1 MPHLSHPWFTN
12 ISTEPHLSF
21 AFRSWPHL
29 SHPIVI
35 QILTKP
41 HLSVTFRFSGPQSA
55 RNYFSG
61 HFSVRISEW
70 ATYTNFIHFGLTGPE
85 TETVAAFEPYSLW
98 PRSSLTVIWPHSS
111 LTSIG
116 RMRALHSLVTYT
128 GHTLWAYIS
137 HSYWSHTLAIYI
149 VSHIT
154 VALRPEVTTTAH
166 LAAKPLLTT
175 LCIHPA

>member
-1 MPHLSHPWFTN
+1 VPHLSHPWFTN

-21 AFRSWPHL
+21 AFRSWPHF
-29 SHPIVI
+29 VI
-35 QILTKP
+35 HILTKP
-41 HLSVTFRFSGPQSA
+41 HLSVTFRFLWPQST
-55 RNYFSG
+55 RNFSG

-85 TETVAAFEPYSLW
+85 AVAVFEPYSHW

-116 RMRALHSLVTYT
+116 RIRNLQSLVTYT

-137 HSYWSHTLAIYI
+137 NSYWSHTWATYI
-149 VSHIT
+149 VSHT
-154 VALRPEVTTTAH
+154 SATFELLSCRTLRCAASEPPLVYKHFTEPH
-166 LAAKPLLTT
+166 LSLP
-175 LCIHPA
+175 